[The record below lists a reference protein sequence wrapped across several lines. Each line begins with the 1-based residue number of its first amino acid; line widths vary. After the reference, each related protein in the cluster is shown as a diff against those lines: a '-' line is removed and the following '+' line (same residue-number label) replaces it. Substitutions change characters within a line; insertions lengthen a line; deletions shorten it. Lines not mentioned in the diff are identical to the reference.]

1 MAYGALV
8 MLLINSI
15 MSIVLSTQ
23 HSQMVRFFFL
33 NYWIF
38 ASPVLTMREILSLP
52 NRLGE
57 KLDSNSYTQKVFW
70 MYVWVVLEV
79 F

>member
-23 HSQMVRFFFL
+23 HSQMVRFLFL